1 MVTQTHA
8 ACVIES
14 EAAQQFPDVLSAE
27 AVEFVAALN
36 CEFTQQRRHILQ
48 SRQQYARGRQ
58 RGESFDFL
66 SATEGIRNNPD
77 WRVPA
82 PPKDLLDRRVEIA
95 GPADKRKIVI
105 NALNAHAQVW
115 VADLE
120 DALSPTWRNVLASQR
135 NLRDAVAGN
144 ITYVDPLGKLYRLED
159 RTTAIVVRPRGWH
172 MPEAHLLIDGE
183 AAAAS
188 LVDFGLYFFHCAR
201 QQIAR
206 GSGPYFYL
214 PKLENHLEAKLWNDV
229 FEFSEDWFDI
239 PRGSIRATVIVEH
252 INAVYEMDE
261 ILHALGPHAA
271 GLTAGRWDYLFSIAR
286 EFRHRPDFVLPD
298 RSELTMDLPF
308 MRAYTELLI
317 RTCHRRGA
325 HALGGV
331 STQIPDRHDAEARA
345 RAIEAVRRDK
355 EREAV
360 EGFDGTWVVHPDLVP
375 VCHAAFDRVLIGR
388 AHQIEPPGGGR
399 EITAALLAAADRI
412 DAPVTEYGLR
422 SNIAVSIRYLEA
434 WLRGSGSVRL
444 FGLMEGVATAEI
456 ARSQIWQ
463 WLHHGT
469 RLHDGRRVTRELVRA
484 MLIEEIETCRAGSA
498 GDRSAH
504 AFEQAKALFEEVAMH
519 EDFPDFLTLPGYVR
533 LNRMSS
539 ATHEVVPVATVSSTT
554 NTAGRP
560 AAAVVKAVR
569 QTRFT
574 IPCSSGMFTHLQL
587 KPRVAFSFGFL
598 GWSAWLVEHAVSH
611 AALIRDHATGFVPI
625 GLEIEYLQP
634 ATFYDCQSLNVTT
647 AVRTW
652 NPRRF
657 HSLQDVD
664 VLLATEHGAPVARIH
679 LQEVCVRIDS
689 PDTLAAAPG
698 RVPSELVDC
707 LLDTSGEIDERPVLL
722 NRGASR
728 VPADAEVIAES
739 RHEFVVYRHA
749 CEVADQWYSEH
760 VCDYIGESREAM
772 VFELMSKQPELVAG
786 LSKRIERISI
796 GLRRPYMLFDR
807 GQVLTRAYRMGKEI
821 HFVHQLLTA
830 SGDSAGDAIEVFAA
844 A

>member
-1 MVTQTHA
+1 M
-8 ACVIES
+8 
-14 EAAQQFPDVLSAE
+14 
-27 AVEFVAALN
+27 
-36 CEFTQQRRHILQ
+36 
-48 SRQQYARGRQ
+48 
-58 RGESFDFL
+58 
-66 SATEGIRNNPD
+66 
-77 WRVPA
+77 
-82 PPKDLLDRRVEIA
+82 
-95 GPADKRKIVI
+95 
-105 NALNAHAQVW
+105 AH
-115 VADLE
+115 
-120 DALSPTWRNVLASQR
+120 
-135 NLRDAVAGN
+135 
-144 ITYVDPLGKLYRLED
+144 
-159 RTTAIVVRPRGWH
+159 
-172 MPEAHLLIDGE
+172 
-183 AAAAS
+183 
-188 LVDFGLYFFHCAR
+188 
-201 QQIAR
+201 

-229 FEFSEDWFDI
+229 FEFSEDWMGI

-252 INAVYEMDE
+252 INAAYEMDE

-317 RTCHRRGA
+317 RTCHRRGT

-331 STQIPDRHDAEARA
+331 STQIPDRHDPDARA

-355 EREAV
+355 EREAA

-375 VCHAAFDRVLIGR
+375 VCHAAFDRVLAGH
-388 AHQIEPPGGGR
+388 AQQIERPGGEP
-399 EITAALLAAADRI
+399 EITAAQLAAANRI

-444 FGLMEGVATAEI
+444 FGLMEGVATVEI

-484 MLIEEIETCRAGSA
+484 MLIEEIEKCRGGPAEDGPPS
-498 GDRSAH
+498 

-519 EDFPDFLTLPGYVR
+519 EDFPDFLTLPGYAR
-533 LNRMSS
+533 LNRMSLVS
-539 ATHEVVPVATVSSTT
+539 HDAVPARPVSSTT
-554 NTAGRP
+554 TIAGRP
-560 AAAVVKAVR
+560 APVVKAVR
-569 QTRFT
+569 QTRLM

-587 KPRVAFSFGFL
+587 KPRVAFSLGFM

-634 ATFYDCQSLNVTT
+634 STFYDCQSLTVTT
-647 AVRTW
+647 GVRTW

-664 VLLATEHGAPVARIH
+664 VLLATEHAAPVARIH
-679 LQEVCVRIDS
+679 LQEVCVRIES
-689 PDTLAAAPG
+689 PDSLAAAPG
-698 RVPSELVDC
+698 RVPAQLVNA
-707 LLDTSGEIDERPVLL
+707 LLDNPDDIDEQPVLL
-722 NRGASR
+722 NRGAPR
-728 VPADAEVIAES
+728 VPADAEIIAES
-739 RHEFVVYRHA
+739 RHEFVIYRHA

-760 VCDYIGESREAM
+760 VCDYLGESREAM
-772 VFELMSKQPELVAG
+772 VFERMQECPELVAG

-807 GQVLTRAYRMGKEI
+807 GQVLTRAYRIGKEI

-830 SGDSAGDAIEVFAA
+830 SGDSAGDALEVFAA